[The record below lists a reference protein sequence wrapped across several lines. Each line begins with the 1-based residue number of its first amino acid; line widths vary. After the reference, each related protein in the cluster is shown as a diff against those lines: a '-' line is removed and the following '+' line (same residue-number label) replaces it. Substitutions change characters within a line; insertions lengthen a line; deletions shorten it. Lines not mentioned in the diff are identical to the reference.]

1 MNLNRDEVLT
11 FMREHSDR
19 PMKVKELAKAYG
31 LTRARYQEFRT
42 IILELLHSGE
52 LVRLKGGRI
61 GLAAEMNILVG
72 PVSVT
77 RMGVG
82 FVPDEGESD
91 VMIPAS
97 QMHTALH
104 GDKVMVRRTGVR
116 GDRPIGSIIR
126 VQERSERNVVGV
138 FHQAGDFSYVT
149 PDSPRCH
156 RDIFIP
162 PRAALESVDG
172 EKVVARLTIWDDPHL
187 NPQGEVIER
196 LGFPGDPGVDMLTVM
211 RSHDLPQEFSDDVLI
226 EAENAAVMPPAAEL
240 CGRTDFTKDC
250 IYTIDPA
257 DAKDHDDA
265 CSVEKLGTGF
275 RLGVH
280 IADVS
285 HFVQPGTAV
294 DKEAFERGNSVY
306 LPGTVIPMIPEILSN
321 DLCSLKPNRRR
332 LAHSVVID
340 FDRRGKMLRWEMHDS
355 LVKSRAKLSYEEV
368 QAFFDGKEPSA
379 RVQRVAENLKV
390 AQQLAKI
397 LSHRRLAQGSLDF
410 DLPEA
415 KIVMDAKGEVL
426 ALGSR
431 IRLESHRLVEEFMLA
446 ANRAVAL
453 EIFRKGEPLLYRVHA
468 KPEMEKLNDFS
479 NMMTRLGLKFPVS
492 PSLKPIH
499 FARFLEKVQG
509 RPDTDFINELMLRS
523 MQKAVYQRENVGHFG
538 LAFTHYAHFTSPI
551 RRYPDL
557 LIHRLLRQLEGGK
570 YPPAFASKVV
580 SVIDNVGQHCSETER
595 NAEKAE
601 REAIRV
607 KQVAYMAR
615 HVGDEFQGVIS
626 GVTGYGFFVR
636 LEGLGAEGLVR
647 LSSLDNDYY
656 QYEDKRFR
664 LVGKRTGRI
673 YRLGD
678 SVRVGVQKVDKVSN
692 EIDLFVVD
700 EKRRAP
706 KKSTT
711 PARKSKKTKG
721 LPAKG
726 KKQHRKRKSKK
737 SRGHK

>member
-31 LTRARYQEFRT
+31 LTRASYQEFRS

-52 LVRLKGGRI
+52 LIRLKRGGI

-77 RMGVG
+77 RTGIG
-82 FVPDEGESD
+82 FVADEGSSD

-116 GDRPIGSIIR
+116 GDRLTGSIIR
-126 VQERSERNVVGV
+126 VQERSGRNVVGV

-162 PRAALESVDG
+162 HRAALESADG
-172 EKVVARLTIWDDPHL
+172 EKVVARLTVWDDPHL
-187 NPQGEVIER
+187 NPQGEVVER

-211 RSHDLPQEFSDDVLI
+211 RSHNLPQEFSDEILM
-226 EAENAAVMPPAAEL
+226 EAENAAVMPSAADL
-240 CGRTDFTKDC
+240 VGRTDFSKDC

-265 CSVEKLGTGF
+265 CSVERLGTGF

-285 HFVQPGTAV
+285 HFVRPGTAV
-294 DKEAFERGNSVY
+294 DNEAFERGNSVY

-340 FDRRGKMLRWEMHDS
+340 FDRRGKMLKWKMHDS
-355 LVKSRAKLSYEEV
+355 IIKSHAKLSYEEV
-368 QAFFDGKEPSA
+368 QAFFDGGETTD
-379 RVQRVAENLKV
+379 RVERVAENLTTARTL
-390 AQQLAKI
+390 AQI
-397 LSHRRLAQGSLDF
+397 LTKRRLAQGSLDF

-431 IRLESHRLVEEFMLA
+431 VRLESHRLVEEFMLA

-468 KPEMEKLNDFS
+468 EPDLERLNDFS
-479 NMMTRLGLKFPVS
+479 AMMTRLGLKFPVS
-492 PSLKPIH
+492 PNLKPVH
-499 FARFLEKVQG
+499 FSRFLEKVQD

-523 MQKAVYQRENVGHFG
+523 MQKAVYQRENIGHFG
-538 LAFTHYAHFTSPI
+538 LAFSHYAHFTSPI

-557 LIHRLLRQLEGGK
+557 LIHRLLRQLKGDK
-570 YPPAFASKVV
+570 YPPAFAQRVT

-595 NAEKAE
+595 TAERAE

-656 QYEDKRFR
+656 QHEDKHFR
-664 LVGKRTGRI
+664 LVGKRSGRTF
-673 YRLGD
+673 RLGD
-678 SVRVGVQKVDKVSN
+678 SVRVGVQNVDQVSN
-692 EIDLFVVD
+692 EVDLFVV
-700 EKRRAP
+700 EENRVTP

-711 PARKSKKTKG
+711 PARQIKKTHAR
-721 LPAKG
+721 PAKG
-726 KKQHRKRKSKK
+726 NKHHRKRKLKK
-737 SRGHK
+737 SRSQK